1 MSKFSITAINKPGFV
16 EVKTFVLPL
25 QFTVKGEDLN
35 TSKDEYTIYVEVV
48 YTVYYCD
55 LYHDVLREIKTINLK
70 FDKEMFV
77 EVGNLDNLVSKICH
91 CYLPPLTMERTTT
104 SATVSIARAI
114 RDEIQKELNER
125 EIR

>member
-1 MSKFSITAINKPGFV
+1 MTEFLIKTLNKPGEV
-16 EVKTFVLPL
+16 EVKTYVLP
-25 QFTVKGEDLN
+25 FNFVVKGENLN
-35 TSKDEYTIYVEVV
+35 TTKEEYTIYVEVV

-55 LYHDVLREIKTINLK
+55 LFHDVLRELKTINLK

-77 EVGNLDNLVSKICH
+77 EVGGLDELVSKICH
-91 CYLPPLTMERTTT
+91 CYLPPLTLERTTT
-104 SATVSIARAI
+104 SATVSVARSI